1 MKDRQNAHVNI
12 LGACLRASMAVWHT
26 SGPDLCDSKTH
37 GPFHEQL
44 QQKPTHKDYWVEGIM
59 VTVKDTK
66 QLMPGPIRLLSA
78 QAAAVGYRMLF
89 STLWLWHTLST
100 SARRKQPELTRG
112 LCKLVSKMLRQCIR
126 ARILN
131 SDDKH
136 ARANTT
142 SRS

>member
-1 MKDRQNAHVNI
+1 MKDGQNAHVNI
-12 LGACLRASMAVWHT
+12 LGACLGASMAVWHT

-37 GPFHEQL
+37 EHFHEQL
-44 QQKPTHKDYWVEGIM
+44 QQKPRHKDYWVEGIM

-66 QLMPGPIRLLSA
+66 QLIPIRLLSA
-78 QAAAVGYRMLF
+78 QAAAVGCRMLF
-89 STLWLWHTLST
+89 STLWLWHTLSA

-112 LCKLVSKMLRQCIR
+112 LCKLVSNMLRQCIR

-131 SDDKH
+131 SDDKQH